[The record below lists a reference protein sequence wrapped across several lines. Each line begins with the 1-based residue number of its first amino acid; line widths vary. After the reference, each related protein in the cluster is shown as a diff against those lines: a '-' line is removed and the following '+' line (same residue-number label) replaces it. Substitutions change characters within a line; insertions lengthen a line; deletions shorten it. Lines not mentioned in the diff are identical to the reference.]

1 MELKVGMYLRCSG
14 ADDEYPIIQK
24 ITELESPGRF
34 GWKYKVFTDKC
45 GSWFIDSPDIEIEK
59 AKYSFDIID
68 LIEVGDIISFYED
81 IDNYKKEY
89 AIRIID
95 LIMLDEVKDK
105 ILNDNIRLISIV
117 TKEQFEQIEYRIGE

>member
-24 ITELESPGRF
+24 ITKLESPGRF

-45 GSWFIDSPDIEIEK
+45 GFWFIDSPDIEIEK

-68 LIEVGDIISFYED
+68 LIEVCDIISFYED

-117 TKEQFEQIEYRIGE
+117 TKEQFEQMEYRIGE

>member
-14 ADDEYPIIQK
+14 ADDEHPIIQK

-68 LIEVGDIISFYED
+68 LIEVGDYVNGYKIGY
-81 IDNYKKEY
+81 IDNCKGAMRQFYYDYENPN
-89 AIRIID
+89 
-95 LIMLDEVKDK
+95 KDIGHYEEEIK
-105 ILNDNIRLISIV
+105 SVI
-117 TKEQFEQIEYRIGE
+117 TKEQFENMEYRIGE